1 MFWKKE
7 KKSMSETNNNSG
19 RAVVQ
24 VRSGDAPKPRVDEER
39 SMLVLRNPFGCVL
52 KAGVTWRVN
61 TGVSVGAPTMLFSMA
76 DRGYEVLNKN
86 TVIQPNTEIVMEYK
100 VGSADVFLEDG
111 DSLVEVAVFGVPQ
124 LVVV

>member
-1 MFWKKE
+1 
-7 KKSMSETNNNSG
+7 MSETNNNSG